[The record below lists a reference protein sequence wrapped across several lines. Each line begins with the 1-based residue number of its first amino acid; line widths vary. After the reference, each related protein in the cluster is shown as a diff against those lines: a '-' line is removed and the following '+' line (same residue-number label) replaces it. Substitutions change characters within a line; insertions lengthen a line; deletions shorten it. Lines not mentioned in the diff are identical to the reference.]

1 MGMLTVPVDPV
12 IIRGGGRSRYFF
24 QRSCG
29 KMLNFG
35 ALQSAPFSMTLVER
49 FRRIQTTKFA
59 FGKNTVFA
67 KDFARACGA
76 FSMHDTGYGLGL
88 PNYLSAGDRLRAVFF
103 NINQLDGVFL
113 FNISG
118 VNLKRAERV
127 IWPFQDAYNNSEIT
141 EWELFMI
148 RSNKDYL
155 KRCIF
160 HNGKV
165 AFKKRILWKS
175 IQL

>member
-1 MGMLTVPVDPV
+1 
-12 IIRGGGRSRYFF
+12 
-24 QRSCG
+24 
-29 KMLNFG
+29 
-35 ALQSAPFSMTLVER
+35 MTLVER
-49 FRRIQTTKFA
+49 IRKIQAPKFS

-67 KDFARACGA
+67 RDFARACGA
-76 FSMHDTGYGLGL
+76 FSMHDPGYGLGI
-88 PNYLSAGDRLRAVFF
+88 PNSLLGGDRLRAVFI
-103 NINQLDGVFL
+103 NMNQLDGVFL

-118 VNLKRAERV
+118 VNLKRANRV
-127 IWPFQDAYNNSEIT
+127 SWSFQDAYNNSEIT
-141 EWELFMI
+141 EWELFTI

-165 AFKKRILWKS
+165 AFKKRILWNS